1 MPRLNTPT
9 YLPHHHQLKELWLVH
24 QRVFSYLSPSDQ
36 LDLHKY
42 FQFASS
48 KTEAEL
54 LEHRHNVHALD
65 PSLPQ
70 RDGRAYARLLRGERA
85 PGPYSEMPDGRRIA
99 VRVVMRP
106 EPDLKLLAKTLV
118 LMAEREVKKRQHL
131 ERLLTRQAIRATGL
145 PLADAA

>member
-9 YLPHHHQLKELWLVH
+9 YLQHHHQLKELWLVH

-54 LEHRHNVHALD
+54 IEHRRNVHALD
-65 PSLPQ
+65 PSLPHCA
-70 RDGRAYARLLRGERA
+70 GRACAKLLRGEQA
-85 PGPYSEMPDGRRIA
+85 PVPYTDMPDGRKIA

-106 EPDLKLLAKTLV
+106 EPDLKLLAKALV
-118 LMAEREVKKRQHL
+118 LIAEREVKKRQRL
-131 ERLLTRQAIRATGL
+131 ERLLTRQAIRASGL